1 MSGPSCV
8 LYIGMTSKLEKR
20 VFEHKQKLIEG
31 FTKRY
36 NLTKLVYFESTDS
49 VHWAIG
55 REKQLKGW
63 LRKRKIELIESV
75 NPEWKDLAADWFAPE
90 DFQRD
95 PSLRSG

>member
-1 MSGPSCV
+1 
-8 LYIGMTSKLEKR
+8 MTSKLEKR